1 MAMKKCRECGK
12 SVSTKAK
19 ACVGCGAP
27 IKRGTSTLGKLFL
40 LTIFGAIGLAVVT
53 PRLKDGPRAARAE
66 GSSAAAEQPK
76 PYSPKTD
83 TTYPYKLVT
92 ILSQVK
98 EAEGA
103 EFALQVDGEG
113 WRKSKVDGMW
123 NAVLRRRLGPN
134 EVSCLLES
142 TDPSTVQRVEL
153 EAEFYEPSQFE
164 ADMLLQF
171 ALSAQILMHPEAP
184 TREFAEAVTNKTNW
198 SNALWEM
205 RREPYANGGFGL
217 MLRKKPSR

>member
-27 IKRGTSTLGKLFL
+27 VKRGSSIVNAFVL
-40 LTIFGAIGLAVVT
+40 LVVAVVGLAVVA
-53 PRLKDGPRAARAE
+53 PRMRDGPRHARAD
-66 GSSAAAEQPK
+66 GPPSAAAQPK
-76 PYSPKTD
+76 TYAPKAD
-83 TTYPYKLVT
+83 PTYPFKLVT
-92 ILSQVK
+92 LLSQVR

-103 EFALQVDGEG
+103 EFALQVAGEG
-113 WRKSKVDGMW
+113 WHKSKVDGVW
-123 NAVLRRRLGPN
+123 NAVLRRTLGPN

-153 EAEFYEPSQFE
+153 EAEFHEPGKFE

-171 ALSAQILMHPEAP
+171 ALSAQVLMHPDVP
-184 TREFAEAVTNKTNW
+184 TREFAEAVTNKSDW
-198 SNALWEM
+198 SNAKWEM
-205 RREPYANGGFGL
+205 KREPYANGGFGL
-217 MLRKKPSR
+217 MLRNNPGW